1 MLPVRLG
8 QGAVVTQALRGDAC
22 PRTPWMNSC
31 GGAWRLAGYGRP

>member
-22 PRTPWMNSC
+22 PHALWINSWAR
-31 GGAWRLAGYGRP
+31 AWRLAGYGRP